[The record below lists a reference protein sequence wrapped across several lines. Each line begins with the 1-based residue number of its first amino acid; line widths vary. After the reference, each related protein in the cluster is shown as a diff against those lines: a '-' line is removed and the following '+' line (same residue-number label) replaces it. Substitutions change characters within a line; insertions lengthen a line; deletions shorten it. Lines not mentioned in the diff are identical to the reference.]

1 MVNTTFIFCLRYISR
16 NYITELSP
24 CFRNFLLLAGIFFF
38 FDQPCVNGQTG
49 KLYFITSSRITFTSK
64 APLETI
70 TATSEKMKG
79 VVDVSSKSVAFS
91 VHNQSFVGFNS
102 PLQQDHFHE
111 NYIESEKYPDCT
123 FSGKIIDDFDTKTDG
138 NYPVRVKG
146 LLNVKGIGVERIV
159 KGTISVKGDEL
170 WMTASFFVPLSD
182 HDIRIPRI
190 VQQKIAPDVEIS
202 FQVRLR
208 KEAGK

>member
-1 MVNTTFIFCLRYISR
+1 MVNTTFIFCLREISRKYIS
-16 NYITELSP
+16 ELSP
-24 CFRNFLLLAGIFFF
+24 CFRNFLFLAGIFFF
-38 FDQPCVNGQTG
+38 FNQPCVNGQTG
-49 KLYFITSSRITFTSK
+49 KLFFITSSRITFTSK

-79 VVDVSSKSVAFS
+79 VVDVSSRSVAFS

-123 FSGKIIDDFDTKTDG
+123 FSGKIIDDFDAKTDG

>member
-49 KLYFITSSRITFTSK
+49 KLFFITSSRITFTSK

-208 KEAGK
+208 KEAGR

>member
-1 MVNTTFIFCLRYISR
+1 
-16 NYITELSP
+16 
-24 CFRNFLLLAGIFFF
+24 
-38 FDQPCVNGQTG
+38 
-49 KLYFITSSRITFTSK
+49 
-64 APLETI
+64 
-70 TATSEKMKG
+70 MKG

>member
-123 FSGKIIDDFDTKTDG
+123 FSGKIIDDFDAKTDG